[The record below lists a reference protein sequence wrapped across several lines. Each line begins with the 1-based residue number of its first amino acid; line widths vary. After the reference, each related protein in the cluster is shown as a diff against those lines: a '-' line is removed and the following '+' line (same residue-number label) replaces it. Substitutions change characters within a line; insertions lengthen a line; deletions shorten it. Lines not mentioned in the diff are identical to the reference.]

1 MDAVEKIL
9 AHKQVRPTAMRL
21 LVYKFLAAKER
32 AVTLTD
38 IENAFVKSDRTT
50 LYRTIKTFSE
60 NGIVH
65 QIEDGTGVAKFALC
79 EDGCNCDIENDLHLH
94 FHCNVCNQ
102 TQCLTDRKIPQIKL
116 PAGYKAIDV
125 NLVVKG
131 VCNTCNDN

>member
-1 MDAVEKIL
+1 MDAIENKLTEK
-9 AHKQVRPTAMRL
+9 HVRPTAMRL
-21 LVYKFLAAKER
+21 LIYKFLAGKKM

-38 IENAFVKSDRTT
+38 IENAFEKSDRTT

-79 EDGCNCDIENDLHLH
+79 EDGCNCEINSDLHLH
-94 FHCNVCNQ
+94 FHCNICNQ
-102 TQCLTDRKIPQIKL
+102 TQCLTERKIPQIKL
-116 PAGYKAIDV
+116 PRGFKATDV

-131 VCNTCNDN
+131 VCNNCNAD

>member
-9 AHKQVRPTAMRL
+9 AHRHVRPTAMRL